1 MTLALI
7 IHPAIRHAN
16 LLTSAVSQSL
26 LVTNNSQIY
35 QALNLNNRK
44 WIFNKF
50 KFSNSNFLYFVQNS
64 QGTART
70 QSPTTKNYTPESTTF
85 VSIAGVSPIRSAM
98 DKPHP
103 GGTTLE
109 IMVTPEPGKYASAIL
124 LSPFCKLAAT
134 ENRWGRNESY
144 SCTMPIRRTYLWRV
158 NYIQTKQQSIHFK
171 VQCLI
176 EIWIINDGSK
186 LNLNKELL

>member
-7 IHPAIRHAN
+7 IHPAFRHAN
-16 LLTSAVSQSL
+16 LWTSAVSQSL

-44 WIFNKF
+44 WILNKF

-70 QSPTTKNYTPESTTF
+70 QCPTTKNYTPESTTF

-98 DKPHP
+98 DRPHP

-109 IMVTPEPGKYASAIL
+109 IMVTPEPGKYASL
-124 LSPFCKLAAT
+124 LSFSPFCKLAA
-134 ENRWGRNESY
+134 NEFKGVVDVY
-144 SCTMPIRRTYLWRV
+144 FYCTIWSHLV
-158 NYIQTKQQSIHFK
+158 QNYR
-171 VQCLI
+171 
-176 EIWIINDGSK
+176 G
-186 LNLNKELL
+186 